1 MLALGLV
8 AGFGLDQLRRHRS
21 AGFRLAATLLPLL
34 LLIEAVPFNMPG
46 LDFDPTPPAIDRYVA
61 TRNDVGALL
70 EAPLSD
76 SRGDAAR
83 EQRSTAFMLHS
94 MAHWKPIFQGFS
106 GAKPPTYE
114 ADYWTLTRFPDAAAI
129 ATLRRL
135 GISHVVWH
143 ADLVPEAERAVMDE
157 RLLAA
162 SHQLELVHA
171 EGDGRLYRIR

>member
-1 MLALGLV
+1 MLFRSLCVWLAVGPPLGLWGLINHLPGLTFIRVPSRFMVLGVLALGIV

-34 LLIEAVPFNMPG
+34 LLQEAVPFNMPG
-46 LDFDPTPPAIDRYVA
+46 LDFDPAPAAIDRYVA

-106 GAKPPTYE
+106 EIGRA
-114 ADYWTLTRFPDAAAI
+114 
-129 ATLRRL
+129 
-135 GISHVVWH
+135 HV
-143 ADLVPEAERAVMDE
+143 
-157 RLLAA
+157 
-162 SHQLELVHA
+162 
-171 EGDGRLYRIR
+171 